1 MDLLKD
7 DSKIYKLV
15 GPVLLKVDSDEAKEN
30 VQKRIEFIEKE
41 LKKIEELTGTMRV
54 LMFYSL
60 SASWLTLYSYTETKQ
75 KEQNLLG
82 NEIAEYQQQ
91 MQMDAAAAVNK
102 AISA

>member
-41 LKKIEELTGTMRV
+41 LKKIEELTGMMRV
-54 LMFYSL
+54 
-60 SASWLTLYSYTETKQ
+60 
-75 KEQNLLG
+75 
-82 NEIAEYQQQ
+82 
-91 MQMDAAAAVNK
+91 
-102 AISA
+102 